1 MKTKN
6 VAISEALHSQLKIY
20 CAKNSITMREFI
32 EKVIEN
38 KIKEEQK

>member
-6 VAISEALHSQLKIY
+6 VAISEALHSQLKIH
-20 CAKNSITMREFI
+20 CAKHGITMREFI
-32 EKVIEN
+32 ERMIEN